1 MKRLFGQK
9 KEAAPA
15 PTMGDATTSLDK
27 RGDQID
33 AKVKKLDDELMT
45 LRTQMQKTRG
55 PQHERLKQRA
65 LQILKQRKMYDG
77 QRSQLY
83 QQQYSMEQLQ
93 FTKEMMEDTKMQVQV
108 MRDTSKEMTKTF
120 KKFSVDEVERMQDDL
135 ADLYEQHQE
144 IQEVMGRAY
153 GVPDDVD
160 EDDLAEELDALA
172 FDMEKQK
179 DASYLDEAL
188 STPATRLPDMAA
200 PAVPSVGVPEA
211 APQQHDPYAM
221 EEQLGL

>member
-9 KEAAPA
+9 KAAAPA

-27 RGDQID
+27 RGTQID
-33 AKVKKLDDELMT
+33 EKVKKLDEELMS

-65 LQILKQRKMYDG
+65 MQVLKQRKMYDS
-77 QRSQLY
+77 QRTQIY

-108 MRDTSKEMTKTF
+108 MRDTSKEMSKTF

-172 FDMEKQK
+172 FDMDKQK

-188 STPATRLPDMAA
+188 ATPATRLPDMAA
-200 PAVPSVGVPEA
+200 PAVPAVPEA
-211 APQQHDPYAM
+211 PQHTTVDPYAM

>member
-9 KEAAPA
+9 GAPPPPK
-15 PTMGDATTSLDK
+15 PTMGDATQSLDK

-33 AKVKKLDDELMT
+33 GKVKKLDEELMS
-45 LRTQMQKTRG
+45 LRAQMQKTRG

-65 LQILKQRKMYDG
+65 MQVLKQRKMYDG
-77 QRSQLY
+77 QRAQLY
-83 QQQYSMEQLQ
+83 QQQYSMEQLM
-93 FTKEMMEDTKMQVQV
+93 FTKEMMEDTKMQVEV
-108 MRDTSKEMTKTF
+108 MRDTSKEMSKTF

-135 ADLYEQHQE
+135 ADLYEQHEE

-188 STPATRLPDMAA
+188 ATPATRLPDMAA
-200 PAVPSVGVPEA
+200 PAVPEA
-211 APQQHDPYAM
+211 AVPQHNTVDPYAM

>member
-9 KEAAPA
+9 QAAAPK
-15 PTMGDATTSLDK
+15 PTMADASNTLNA

-33 AKVKKLDDELMT
+33 SRVKKLDDELMS
-45 LRTQMQKTRG
+45 LRDQMSKTRG
-55 PQHERLKQRA
+55 PQHDRLKQRA
-65 LQILKQRKMYDG
+65 LQILKQRRMYDN
-77 QRSQLY
+77 QRTQVY
-83 QQQYSMEQLQ
+83 NQQYSMDQLQ
-93 FTKEMMEDTKMQVQV
+93 FTRDMMEDTKLQVEV
-108 MRDTSKEMTKTF
+108 MRMTSKEMSKTF

-160 EDDLAEELDALA
+160 EDELAAELDALA
-172 FDMEKQK
+172 FDMDKQK

-188 STPATRLPDMAA
+188 ATPATRLPDALA
-200 PAVPSVGVPEA
+200 PALPEA
-211 APQQHDPYAM
+211 PQHQQATTDPYAL
-221 EEQLGL
+221 EAQLGL